1 LLKGLK
7 CRPLRRSRLPE
18 MCISEVFN
26 HPFKKRRKRKNQK
39 ATFFLATTILREVYL
54 AITTPTLKED
64 CLAIVVPTT
73 REDYLETAIT
83 LIITKEDFLATQIPT
98 LIIIKEDFLAIQ
110 IPTLIITKEDFLA
123 TLP

>member
-1 LLKGLK
+1 MLKGLK

-18 MCISEVFN
+18 MCISEVFT
-26 HPFKKRRKRKNQK
+26 FKKRKRKKNPK
-39 ATFFLATTILREVYL
+39 ATFFLATKILKEVYL
-54 AITTPTLKED
+54 AITTTTLKED

-73 REDYLETAIT
+73 REDYLATQIPILIT
-83 LIITKEDFLATQIPT
+83 IKEDFLAT
-98 LIIIKEDFLAIQ
+98 Q